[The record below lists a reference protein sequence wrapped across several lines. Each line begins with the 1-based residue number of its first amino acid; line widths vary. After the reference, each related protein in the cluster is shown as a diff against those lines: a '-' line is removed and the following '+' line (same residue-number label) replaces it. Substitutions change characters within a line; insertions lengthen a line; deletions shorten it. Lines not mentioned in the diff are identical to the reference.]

1 MIVVW
6 ILLGMILLA
15 MTVAVVETRIL
26 RVTRYSALELAPG
39 LAASQNGTTRIVVV
53 SDLHCT
59 GFGRGN
65 RRLIDMIAKE
75 KPDLLIVAGDVINSR
90 PCDIKYSKEFFDGL
104 KASGIETCYVFGNH
118 EQKLSLIGEEEFN
131 AYVNEMSSHVRI
143 VNNDTFIFGGIT
155 IKGLL
160 IPLRMYRDRLSNIET
175 YFDATELVG
184 RFEDDGNYHILIAHD
199 PTFASMY
206 RDIGADL
213 IIGGHL
219 HGGII
224 RLPFIGGL
232 ISPRHRLFPRRTK
245 GLFDEGNGKLLVTGG
260 VGWHALPFRFLN
272 DPEICVL
279 EIPKKKSLAS
289 DEPK

>member
-1 MIVVW
+1 MIIVW
-6 ILLGMILLA
+6 ILIGLILLA

-26 RVTRYSALELAPG
+26 GVKRYSAAELAVTG
-39 LAASQNGTTRIVVV
+39 DAQAVGTVRVVVV

-59 GFGRGN
+59 RFGSKN
-65 RRLIDMIAKE
+65 RRLIDLITAQ
-75 KPDLLIVAGDVINSR
+75 KPDLVIVAGDVINSR
-90 PCDIKYSKEFFDGL
+90 PSDTEYSKEFFDGL
-104 KASGIETCYVFGNH
+104 KASGIETVYIFGNH

-131 AYVNEMSSHVRI
+131 AYVNELGSHVRI
-143 VNNDTFIFGGIT
+143 VNNDTFVFKGIT

-160 IPLRMYRDRLSNIET
+160 IPLRMYRDKLSNIET
-175 YFDATELVG
+175 YFKATELIDS
-184 RFEDDGNYHILIAHD
+184 FEDDGNYHILVAHD
-199 PTFASMY
+199 PTFAPMY
-206 RDIGADL
+206 KEIGADL

-245 GLFDEGNGKLLVTGG
+245 GLFEEGKGKLLVTSG

-272 DPEICVL
+272 YPEICVL
-279 EIPKKKSLAS
+279 EVPAVKAG
-289 DEPK
+289 D